1 MPRKLTDVSLNAG
14 SVILK
19 LGSFRSNSP
28 SKGQTGSQQ
37 RLEHLTKASKEV
49 EEMRAHMKQLRTASR
64 FVLKPEGLK
73 RQAWDCIVLVAML
86 YTAVWVPFEI
96 STIPFARGESEWLV
110 VTVFDRLFDLIFLLD
125 IVMNCCTAYYDRAAA
140 EWVRSHTRI
149 VIRYA
154 RFWLW
159 IDLLSILSSIPDMMG
174 DTVVELQAFRVL
186 RLLKLLRVLRASR
199 IWERWESRIGMSYAA
214 LSLLRLVSGLVFLC
228 HWLACVWMLVGRLE
242 HDGDRPNWIDHHL
255 LSREGRDGEIWKDNE
270 VSWFIVSW
278 HWSAMTITAIGYG
291 DITPVSQ
298 LEYGISVL
306 SQLLGAV
313 LWAAAVS
320 QLAGIYAN
328 LDPHETAWK
337 QSMDAL
343 NYFRRDRNC
352 DKQLSRRVR
361 EFLIASKQTQRR
373 QRESGILL
381 LMSPALQGEVAQQS
395 HKSLLNGIYYFRGA
409 TADFVLQ
416 ISLAIQTRCFAPR
429 EMVWHPHLH
438 VVYTGLAAVRGVIKM
453 RSQVWNEDF
462 IVLNMGLRRGDPACA
477 LTFLEV
483 FQLERDLLFDLLD
496 NPTFA
501 NERCRVKRAALFLAI
516 RRWLVVNHR
525 ALKSTRQS
533 PSPSPVA
540 ASAAQGVLGEAA
552 APSPGGRPPQLS
564 VPDDLRELSG
574 GERSA
579 PDRSSRGGD
588 SEDGSLDRVA
598 CGKPAASTHARGVF
612 SRHRTSSRELAG
624 ASLDRG
630 GSKRGVITFGHT
642 RSMSA
647 TSLPPVTSLEGYWSD
662 TLSDKRHPGHLDEH
676 SCHSARSLSSSYSPK
691 SGRARPPQWSAL
703 DGSVGLNSRT
713 APSRM
718 SPSPSGGMGQGRHE
732 ARQEARL
739 MQLSATVAD
748 LARQQARMLSML
760 EAVTSS
766 SRGGRNSPPAT
777 EASPPGDAIVRAEV
791 RAMLNVS
798 PRVHSC

>member
-1 MPRKLTDVSLNAG
+1 
-14 SVILK
+14 
-19 LGSFRSNSP
+19 
-28 SKGQTGSQQ
+28 
-37 RLEHLTKASKEV
+37 
-49 EEMRAHMKQLRTASR
+49 MRAHMKRLRIASR
-64 FVLKPEGLK
+64 FVLKASGLK
-73 RQAWDCIVLVAML
+73 RQVWDCIVLVAML

-96 STIPFARGESEWLV
+96 STTPFARGASLEWLIV
-110 VTVFDRLFDLIFLLD
+110 MVFDRFFDLIFLLD
-125 IVMNCCTAYYDRAAA
+125 IVMNCCTAYYDHTAA

-199 IWERWESRIGMSYAA
+199 IWFRWESRIGMSYAA

-228 HWLACVWMLVGRLE
+228 HWLACVWMLAGRLE
-242 HDGDRPNWIDHHL
+242 RDGDRPNWIDHHL

-270 VSWFIVSW
+270 VSWFLVSW

-343 NYFRRDRNC
+343 NYFMRDRNC

-395 HKSLLNGIYYFRGA
+395 HHALLNGIYYFRGA
-409 TADFVLQ
+409 SAGFVLQ

-429 EMVWHPHLH
+429 EMVWQPHLH

-462 IVLNMGLRRGDPACA
+462 IMLNTRLRRSGPACA

-501 NERCRVKRAALFLAI
+501 KERYRVKRAALFLAI
-516 RRWLVVNHR
+516 RRWLVLHHK
-525 ALKSTRQS
+525 AQKSARQ
-533 PSPSPVA
+533 SPVA
-540 ASAAQGVLGEAA
+540 ASAAHGALGEAA

-564 VPDDLRELSG
+564 VPEDLADSARQPSG
-574 GERSA
+574 GERDA
-579 PDRSSRGGD
+579 PDRSQDRSSRGGD
-588 SEDGSLDRVA
+588 SEDGSLDRVPSTLA
-598 CGKPAASTHARGVF
+598 AASTQGRGVF
-612 SRHRTSSRELAG
+612 SRVRKSSG
-624 ASLDRG
+624 SSLDRG
-630 GSKRGVITFGHT
+630 GSKRGVLTLGHT
-642 RSMSA
+642 RSLSA
-647 TSLPPVTSLEGYWSD
+647 TSLPPVTSLEGYWTD
-662 TLSDKRHPGHLDEH
+662 TLNDNLQPENLDEY
-676 SCHSARSLSSSYSPK
+676 SCHSARSSLSSSHSPN
-691 SGRARPPQWSAL
+691 SGRARLPQWSPL

-713 APSRM
+713 APSHISPM
-718 SPSPSGGMGQGRHE
+718 PSPSAGMGQGRHG

-766 SRGGRNSPPAT
+766 SRSGLHSPPAA
-777 EASPPGDAIVRAEV
+777 EALPPGDATVRAEV
-791 RAMLNVS
+791 RAML
-798 PRVHSC
+798 HSVC

>member
-1 MPRKLTDVSLNAG
+1 
-14 SVILK
+14 
-19 LGSFRSNSP
+19 
-28 SKGQTGSQQ
+28 
-37 RLEHLTKASKEV
+37 
-49 EEMRAHMKQLRTASR
+49 MRAHMTRLRIASR
-64 FVLKPEGLK
+64 FVLKPSSLK
-73 RQAWDCIVLVAML
+73 RQVWDSVVLVAML
-86 YTAVWVPFEI
+86 YTSVWVPFEI
-96 STIPFARGESEWLV
+96 STTPFARGESLERIV
-110 VTVFDRLFDLIFLLD
+110 VMVFDRLFDLIFLLD

-199 IWERWESRIGMSYAA
+199 IWERWEARIPMSYAA
-214 LSLLRLVSGLVFLC
+214 LSLVRLVAGLIFLC
-228 HWLACVWMLVGRLE
+228 HWLACVWMLVGRLAR
-242 HDGDRPNWIDHHL
+242 DGDRPNWIDHHL
-255 LSREGRDGEIWKDNE
+255 LSRDGRDGEIWKDKE
-270 VSWFIVSW
+270 VSWFLVSW
-278 HWSAMTITAIGYG
+278 HWAAMTITAIGYG

-343 NYFRRDRNC
+343 NYFMRDRNC

-395 HKSLLNGIYYFRGA
+395 HHALLNGIYYFRDA
-409 TADFVLQ
+409 SADFVLQ
-416 ISLAIQTRCFAPR
+416 ISLAVQTRCFAPR
-429 EMVWHPHLH
+429 EMIWPLHLH
-438 VVYTGLAAVRGVIKM
+438 VVYTGLAAVKGVIKM

-462 IVLNMGLRRGDPACA
+462 IVHNTALRRGGPACA

-496 NPTFA
+496 NPPFA
-501 NERCRVKRAALFLAI
+501 KERYRVKRAAIFIAI
-516 RRWLVVNHR
+516 RRWLVLNHKT
-525 ALKSTRQS
+525 LKSARQS
-533 PSPSPVA
+533 PVA
-540 ASAAQGVLGEAA
+540 KPAAQGALGEAA

-564 VPDDLRELSG
+564 VPEDLADSVRRPAAVPARELSG
-574 GERSA
+574 GERDV
-579 PDRSSRGGD
+579 PGRSSRGSGD
-588 SEDGSLDRVA
+588 SEDGSLDRVI

-612 SRHRTSSRELAG
+612 SRPRKSSR
-624 ASLDRG
+624 
-630 GSKRGVITFGHT
+630 GVLTFGHT
-642 RSMSA
+642 RSLST
-647 TSLPPVTSLEGYWSD
+647 TSLPPVTSKEQYWSD
-662 TLSDKRHPGHLDEH
+662 TLNDNLHHSEGLDEY
-676 SCHSARSLSSSYSPK
+676 SCNSAKSSLSSSCSPT
-691 SGRARPPQWSAL
+691 SGRARPPQWTPL

-713 APSRM
+713 APSHM
-718 SPSPSGGMGQGRHE
+718 SPMPSPSGGMGQGRHE

-766 SRGGRNSPPAT
+766 SRSGLHSPPVA
-777 EASPPGDAIVRAEV
+777 EASPPGAATVRAEV
-791 RAMLNVS
+791 RAMLNVAK
-798 PRVHSC
+798 

>member
-1 MPRKLTDVSLNAG
+1 
-14 SVILK
+14 
-19 LGSFRSNSP
+19 
-28 SKGQTGSQQ
+28 
-37 RLEHLTKASKEV
+37 
-49 EEMRAHMKQLRTASR
+49 MRAHMTRLRIASR
-64 FVLKPEGLK
+64 FVLKPSGLK
-73 RQAWDCIVLVAML
+73 RQVWDCIVLVAML

-96 STIPFARGESEWLV
+96 SATPFARGASLEWLIV
-110 VTVFDRLFDLIFLLD
+110 MVFDRLFDLIFLLD
-125 IVMNCCTAYYDRAAA
+125 IVMNCCTAYYDRTAA

-199 IWERWESRIGMSYAA
+199 IWLRWETRIGISYAA

-228 HWLACVWMLVGRLE
+228 HWLACVWMFVGRLE
-242 HDGDRPNWIDHHL
+242 RDGDRPNWIDHHL

-270 VSWFIVSW
+270 VSWFLVSW

-343 NYFRRDRNC
+343 NYFMRDRNC

-395 HKSLLNGIYYFRGA
+395 HHALLNGVYYFRGA

-429 EMVWHPHLH
+429 EMIWQPHLH

-462 IVLNMGLRRGDPACA
+462 IVLNTALRRGGPACA

-501 NERCRVKRAALFLAI
+501 KERYRVKRAALFLAI
-516 RRWLVVNHR
+516 RRWLVLHHKTQ
-525 ALKSTRQS
+525 KSARQ
-533 PSPSPVA
+533 SPVA
-540 ASAAQGVLGEAA
+540 APAAQGALGEAA
-552 APSPGGRPPQLS
+552 APSPGGRPPRLS
-564 VPDDLRELSG
+564 VPEDLADSVRRPAAVPARELSG
-574 GERSA
+574 GERDA
-579 PDRSSRGGD
+579 PDRSQDRSSRGGD
-588 SEDGSLDRVA
+588 SEDGSLDRVTSTLA
-598 CGKPAASTHARGVF
+598 AASTHARGVF
-612 SRHRTSSRELAG
+612 SRVRRSSG
-624 ASLDRG
+624 SSVGG
-630 GSKRGVITFGHT
+630 GSKRGALTFGHT
-642 RSMSA
+642 RSLST
-647 TSLPPVTSLEGYWSD
+647 TSLPPVTTLEEYWTD
-662 TLSDKRHPGHLDEH
+662 TLNDNLHENLDEY
-676 SCHSARSLSSSYSPK
+676 SCHSARSSLSSSHSPN
-691 SGRARPPQWSAL
+691 SGRARLPQWSPL

-713 APSRM
+713 APSHISPM
-718 SPSPSGGMGQGRHE
+718 PSPSAGMGQGRHE

-766 SRGGRNSPPAT
+766 SRSGLHSSPAA
-777 EASPPGDAIVRAEV
+777 EALPPGDATVRAEV
-791 RAMLNVS
+791 RAML
-798 PRVHSC
+798 HSDC